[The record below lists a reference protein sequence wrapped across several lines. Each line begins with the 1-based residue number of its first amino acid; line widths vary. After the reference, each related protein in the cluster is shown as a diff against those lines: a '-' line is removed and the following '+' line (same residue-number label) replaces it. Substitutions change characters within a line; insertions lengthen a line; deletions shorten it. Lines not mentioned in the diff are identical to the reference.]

1 MADTSQEQAEGAAEN
16 CQENEIDQ
24 PRQISKGWSQE
35 KMRDDNF

>member
-1 MADTSQEQAEGAAEN
+1 MVDTRQEQAEGATEN

-24 PRQISKGWSQE
+24 QRQIPKGWAQE